1 MPCNGE
7 LDGASVLKQEDA
19 MEKSDET
26 ITGFDQV
33 DQTVNPAFFTQF
45 MDKSHTLQSASIYR
59 QRMFDLLDV
68 RSGATLLDVGC
79 GAGNDVQD
87 LAKLVGPSGRIVGI
101 DSSATM
107 IQQARTRTAE
117 AHLPVEFLQGDAY
130 RLPFEENTFDGC
142 QSSRVLKHLDEPD
155 RVLGEMLR
163 VARPGARIVV
173 AEADFDLIIVDIPD
187 RALAR
192 RMIHLA
198 CDRVRHGWMGRQ
210 LPGLFSE
217 AGLIDIVVTGHMLS
231 IDYAYFQMVFGG
243 LLQEAQEAGQVEA
256 SEVTRFWNELAQ
268 ADREQRL
275 FGYVGFVVGGRK
287 P

>member
-1 MPCNGE
+1 
-7 LDGASVLKQEDA
+7 VLKKEDA
-19 MEKSDET
+19 MEKPDET
-26 ITGFDQV
+26 ITGFDRV
-33 DQTVNPAFFTQF
+33 DQAANPAFFTQF
-45 MDKSHTLQSASIYR
+45 MDKSHTLQSANIYR

-68 RSGATLLDVGC
+68 RPEATLLDVGC

-87 LAKLVGPSGRIVGI
+87 LAKLVGQSGRVVGI

-107 IQQARTRTAE
+107 IQQARARTANT
-117 AHLPVEFLQGDAY
+117 HLPVEYLQGDAY
-130 RLPFEENTFDGC
+130 QLPFEENTFDGC
-142 QSSRVLKHLDEPD
+142 QSSRVFKHLAEPD
-155 RVLGEMLR
+155 RALGEMLR

-173 AEADFDLIIVDIPD
+173 AEADFDLIIIDIPD
-187 RALAR
+187 RTLAR
-192 RMIHLA
+192 KMIHLA
-198 CDRVRHGWMGRQ
+198 CDRVRQGWMGRQ
-210 LPGLFSE
+210 LPKLFSE

-243 LLQEAQEAGQVEA
+243 LLQEAQAAGEVSSE
-256 SEVTRFWNELAQ
+256 EVTRFWNELAQ